1 MSEDY
6 YSLLEVERGASQDD
20 IKKSF
25 RKLAMKYHPDRN
37 PGDKAAEEQFKK
49 IAAAYEVLSDE
60 QKRRQYD
67 QLGHEAF
74 TQGRAGGAPGGSGFA
89 GMDLNDILSQV
100 FGGGFGGGGFGDFF
114 GGGGRPGGPRRGQ
127 DLLYSLRISFEDSM
141 FGKEQ
146 EIEIPCNESC
156 TRCNGSGCEPGS
168 SKKTCPRCNGRGQV
182 AIQQGFFN
190 MVQTCPQC
198 RGAGSVIEKPC
209 RECNG
214 SGEVK
219 RHKKLTFRI
228 PAGIDEGQR
237 VRLSGEG
244 EAGYQGGEKGDLYV
258 EISIDR
264 HDLFERDGSDLYCT
278 LPIPFAVAAL
288 GGTVKVMTISGK
300 RDLTI
305 PPGTQS
311 GAKLRMKGMGVPTQ
325 RRGRG
330 DLIVLIR
337 VEVPTNM
344 NSEQKELLKKFAE
357 TDKDNGIY
365 PKVKAFIKKYL

>member
-1 MSEDY
+1 M
-6 YSLLEVERGASQDD
+6 
-20 IKKSF
+20 
-25 RKLAMKYHPDRN
+25 
-37 PGDKAAEEQFKK
+37 
-49 IAAAYEVLSDE
+49 LSDE

-156 TRCNGSGCEPGS
+156 TRCNGSGCEPGLVEENLPAPQW
-168 SKKTCPRCNGRGQV
+168 TQV

-214 SGEVK
+214 LGEVK
-219 RHKKLTFRI
+219 ETQEAYVPEFPQALT
-228 PAGIDEGQR
+228 E
-237 VRLSGEG
+237 
-244 EAGYQGGEKGDLYV
+244 
-258 EISIDR
+258 
-264 HDLFERDGSDLYCT
+264 
-278 LPIPFAVAAL
+278 
-288 GGTVKVMTISGK
+288 
-300 RDLTI
+300 
-305 PPGTQS
+305 
-311 GAKLRMKGMGVPTQ
+311 
-325 RRGRG
+325 GRG
-330 DLIVLIR
+330 H
-337 VEVPTNM
+337 
-344 NSEQKELLKKFAE
+344 A
-357 TDKDNGIY
+357 
-365 PKVKAFIKKYL
+365 